1 MSALFLV
8 SLAAAAAQPADAK
21 ADQHLC
27 GVQFVEQREGGLSVN
42 FVRAQTLR
50 ITFDNDYS
58 RDFTVDPAA
67 LMTGTGEADDPA
79 PVLTMQRGDS
89 FRVQAREGYFCSG
102 VATNQ
107 DGHFGLALTGS
118 AKAKDFVAATDD
130 ADVVLSSNEPL
141 LVFDYRYPAELY
153 RMAPLRKKLEAEK
166 ASQLS
171 VIRSDIQEMEDT
183 TKAGGPWQNPHHHS
197 TEWRITGQSGRLLS
211 LEQDGYAYMGGAHG
225 QYGTTSL
232 IWDRTTGKEI
242 SDPLSLFSDSMA
254 SFHAPYCAALDV
266 LRADRS
272 EGTWKVGDGRYMGTW
287 DCPDFDAVSVAFS
300 GARGGKFTAL
310 HIVAGPYV
318 AGSYAD
324 GRFDVTLPMTK
335 AMLAKV
341 KPEYRDLFAISARS
355 VPPGPLTKTE
365 MSPAVRKEIAD
376 AVAEAVR
383 KVDEAR

>member
-8 SLAAAAAQPADAK
+8 SLAAAAAQPVDAK

-27 GVQFVEQREGGLSVN
+27 AVHFVEQREGGLTVN
-42 FVRAQTLR
+42 FVKAQALR
-50 ITFDNDYS
+50 ITFENDYS

-67 LMTGTGEADDPA
+67 LMTGTGESDDPA

-89 FRVQAREGYFCSG
+89 FRVEAGGCSG

-107 DGHFGLALTGS
+107 DGQFGLALTDG

-141 LVFDYRYPAELY
+141 LVFGYRYPAELY
-153 RMAPLRKKLEAEK
+153 RMAPLRKRLEAEK
-166 ASQLS
+166 VTQLS
-171 VIRSDIQEMEDT
+171 VIRTEIQEMEDT
-183 TKAGGPWQNPHHHS
+183 TKAGGPWLNPHHHS
-197 TEWRITGQSGRLLS
+197 TEWRITGQSGHVLS

-225 QYGTTSL
+225 EYGTKSL
-232 IWDRTTGKEI
+232 IWDTQAGKEI
-242 SDPLSLFSDSMA
+242 ADPLSLFSDAMA
-254 SFHAPYCAALDV
+254 SFHKPYCAALDV

-287 DCPDFDAVSVAFS
+287 DCPDFDSVSVAFS
-300 GARGGKFTAL
+300 GAKGGKFTAL
-310 HIVAGPYV
+310 HIVASPYV

-341 KPEYRDLFAISARS
+341 KPEYRNLFAVSARS
-355 VPPGPLTKTE
+355 VPPGPPTKTE
-365 MSPAVRKEIAD
+365 LSPAARKEIAD

-383 KVDEAR
+383 KVDEVR